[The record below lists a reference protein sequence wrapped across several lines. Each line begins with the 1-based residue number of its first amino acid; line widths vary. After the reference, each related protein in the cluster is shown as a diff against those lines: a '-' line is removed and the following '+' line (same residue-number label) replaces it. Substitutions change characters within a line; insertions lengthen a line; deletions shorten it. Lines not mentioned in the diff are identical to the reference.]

1 MPNRFKQI
9 KDHFEQEAAIFDKMF
24 FRIVPYYEEAM
35 EAIKSALPFKK
46 TDKVRIIDMGC
57 GTGNLTKKIAL
68 AFPKAEIICLDMAE
82 NMLKLAKAKLS
93 KHPNVSFWQGD
104 IREFSFQ
111 GKYDAIVSSLVLH
124 HVEKKGK
131 LQFYKKLHKALHS
144 GGVFYNFDILTSANK
159 HINDLLYDN
168 WKDYMGNSGLPPAKY
183 NEMIHRHKLEDRP
196 VTFEEEMNLLQK
208 AGFKYVDV
216 IWRRI
221 QLGAVYGAV
230 KK

>member
-1 MPNRFKQI
+1 MNRFKQI

-35 EAIKSALPFKK
+35 EAILAAMPFNK
-46 TDKVRIIDMGC
+46 TDKPRIIDMGC
-57 GTGNLTKKIAL
+57 GTGNLTKKL
-68 AFPKAEIICLDMAE
+68 AMAYPKAEIICLDMAE
-82 NMLKLAKAKLS
+82 NMLKLAKVKLS
-93 KHPNVSFWQGD
+93 KYPNITYWQGD
-104 IREFSFQ
+104 IRDFDYK

-131 LQFYKKLHKALHS
+131 LQFYKNLHKALRS
-144 GGVFYNFDILTSANK
+144 GGVFYNFDILTSGNK

-168 WKDYMGNSGLPPAKY
+168 WKHYMGHSGLSPAKY
-183 NEMIHRHKLEDRP
+183 NEMIRRHKVEDRP

-208 AGFKYVDV
+208 AGFKNIDV

-221 QLGAVYGAV
+221 QLGTVYGAV